1 MLKHLVIRNYALIR
15 QLEISPSAHL
25 NIITGET
32 GAGKSIMLGAIGLLL
47 GDRADTKVL
56 LNEGEKCIVEG
67 QFDIGAYD
75 LQTVFEEAD
84 LDFDAHCTIRR
95 EISPAGKSRAFIND
109 TPVTLEV
116 LRRIGSRLMDIHSQH
131 DTLMLAADDFQRDLL
146 DAFAQHQPLKNAY
159 TEAYRNW
166 RKAEQELQKL
176 LSQADALRKDADYN
190 QYLLDEL
197 RQLPLDELHQ
207 ENMEQE
213 LERLDNLETIKTQLA
228 LLGQM
233 LTSDEGGAENTLRSA
248 MSEIRK
254 ITSYSPRYQALAER
268 LESLFIEMRD
278 LSSEIAAE
286 EDSLFFDEEQAYTL
300 KTQLDKLYMLQKKHG
315 VGTVAELIELRD
327 HLAAKLSLTHNLD
340 DAITDAQNHLTA
352 ATKAMQE
359 AAAALSA
366 SRKAVATPIALQI
379 NTLLHDLG
387 MPNARLQIQVTGTA
401 PSPHGA
407 DLVSFLFSANKGIRP
422 ESLRSVASG
431 GEFSRLM
438 LCLKYILAGKTALPT
453 IIFDEIDTGISG
465 EIAIKVS
472 RMLREMSKKH
482 QLFVISHLPQ
492 TAANG
497 EQHYYVYKDD
507 TADRVVSRIRKL
519 SHEERVGEI
528 AQMIGGAKPSETAY
542 QSARELLAMYTQ

>member
-56 LNEGEKCIVEG
+56 LNEGEKCVVEG
-67 QFDIGAYD
+67 QFDIGEYD
-75 LQTVFEEAD
+75 LQPLFEESD
-84 LDFDAHCTIRR
+84 LDFDGHCTIRR

-131 DTLMLAADDFQRDLL
+131 DTLLLAADDFQRDLL
-146 DAFAQHQPLKNAY
+146 DAFAQHQPLVDAY
-159 TEAYRNW
+159 AQAYRTW
-166 RKAEQELQKL
+166 RKAEQTLQKL
-176 LSQADALRKDADYN
+176 LAQADALRKDADYN
-190 QYLLDEL
+190 QYLLEEL
-197 RQLPLDELHQ
+197 RQLPLDEMQQ
-207 ENMEQE
+207 EAMEQE
-213 LERLDNLETIKTQLA
+213 LERLDNIETIKTQLA

-233 LTSDEGGAENTLRSA
+233 LANDENAAENILRSA
-248 MSEIRK
+248 LSEIRK
-254 ITSYSPRYQALAER
+254 IVNYSPRYQALAER
-268 LESLFIEMRD
+268 MESLFIELRD
-278 LSSEIAAE
+278 IGSELESE
-286 EDSLFFDEEQAYTL
+286 EGSLFFDEEQAYTL
-300 KTQLDKLYMLQKKHG
+300 KLQLDKLYTLQKKHG
-315 VGTVAELIELRD
+315 AATVAELVALRD
-327 HLAAKLSLTHNLD
+327 SLAEKLSLTHNLD
-340 DAITDAQNHLTA
+340 EAIADARTA
-352 ATKAMQE
+352 LEQAEAAMR
-359 AAAALSA
+359 AAAAQLSE
-366 SRKAVATPIALQI
+366 SRRAAAAPVALQT
-379 NTLLHDLG
+379 NALLQDLG
-387 MPNARLQIQVTGTA
+387 MPNARLEIQVSDTA
-401 PSPHGA
+401 PAPHGA
-407 DLVSFLFSANKGIRP
+407 DLVTFLFSANKGIRP
-422 ESLRSVASG
+422 EPLKNVASG

-465 EIAIKVS
+465 EIAIKVGK
-472 RMLREMSKKH
+472 MLREMSKKH

-507 TADRVVSRIRKL
+507 TADRVISCIREL
-519 SHEERVGEI
+519 SYEERVGEI

-542 QSARELLAMYTQ
+542 QSARELLAMYH